1 MASSGMTK
9 SRNTPKGFTLLEL
22 LICIAVIGIVMA
34 ISVPNVSSWTK
45 TRIVKK
51 ELASLE
57 SLIDYSKVTSM
68 NKSRKLL
75 LELSSPNTIQIFQLK
90 NNTVTLEEEN
100 LNTTSCSVNTNYE
113 PVTEYPTAIN
123 FESTLKAKHTN
134 TAAAGTVGSYPNTAS
149 IMCFFADGT
158 TTAGGFELEKDCYE
172 YRIDV
177 WLTGFYSK
185 QVNTN
190 SKCSGVDTWIERN

>member
-1 MASSGMTK
+1 MASLGMTK
-9 SRNTPKGFTLLEL
+9 SRNTSKGFTLLEL
-22 LICIAVIGIVMA
+22 LVCVAIIGIVMA
-34 ISVPNVSSWTK
+34 ISAPNLASWTK
-45 TRIVKK
+45 SRIVKK

-57 SLIDYSKVTSM
+57 SLIDYSKVTSV

-75 LELSSPNTIQIFQLK
+75 LELSSPNTIQVFQLK
-90 NNTVTLEEEN
+90 NNTAALEEEN
-100 LNTTSCSVNTNYE
+100 LNTASCSANANYE
-113 PVTEYPTAIN
+113 AVTEYPTPIT

-177 WLTGFYSK
+177 WLTGFYNK

-190 SKCSGVDTWIERN
+190 SRCSGADTWIERN